1 MYSAKN
7 INNMMMLTESMLLL
21 RLKPHTRKL
30 QSFTNQHVTKQEA
43 EQLMLHLK
51 QFFFLRNEIKFYT
64 TLKSQYTN

>member
-30 QSFTNQHVTKQEA
+30 ESFTNQHITKQEA
-43 EQLMLHLK
+43 KQLIK
-51 QFFFLRNEIKFYT
+51 QFFSFEE
-64 TLKSQYTN
+64 